1 MEWKH
6 LWSKLPM
13 PMEISISDCGV
24 LTSSEDH
31 CSGQRAQ
38 GPRSNGEKD
47 LDPFNTSKQNPGEM
61 CWIHSFL
68 GGIGWIGWVISF
80 PNSLVYF
87 PCPQN
92 VLWIFF
98 YLFVGFVGSVKSNPR
113 QDNNSIACGW
123 YSHRLQPKDPQLL
136 QTLLR
141 RRASFARRVLLATSV
156 ASCPAEQLLMWN
168 ACKTGGSGPV
178 CGARQVREARSAVL
192 QLDCSKCA
200 QKHSV
205 PWVEDHGIKVSKGG
219 LICIWIRTARFP
231 IVEKAQ
237 QWSTVAL
244 IRGNTHNKMV
254 DAFNLFGW
262 PRFDH

>member
-1 MEWKH
+1 
-6 LWSKLPM
+6 
-13 PMEISISDCGV
+13 
-24 LTSSEDH
+24 
-31 CSGQRAQ
+31 
-38 GPRSNGEKD
+38 
-47 LDPFNTSKQNPGEM
+47 M

-98 YLFVGFVGSVKSNPR
+98 YLFVGFVGPVKSNPR